1 MTFLNLIIIATRSL
15 NKNKI
20 RSLLTMLGIIIG
32 VASVIAMLAIGQG
45 SRKSIEDQISNLGT
59 NVIMIFPG
67 ASSRGGVSSAAGSAV
82 SLEMDDVVS
91 ISNDCPSVK
100 YVSPVARTSGQVIA
114 GAKNWNTQLYGV
126 YPEYLKIRNLEL
138 ASGEMFDETDERRA
152 SKVCVIGET
161 VAENLFDEYT
171 EPIGQKIRIKK
182 IPFQIIGVLKERGQN
197 SMGSDQDDLIIAPF
211 STVQKRMRGSRRDIQ
226 QIYASAQSEEKIQ
239 DASDEI
245 DELLRQRMNLAK
257 NDDTPYMIRT
267 QTEIVEMFTSTSDTM
282 IILLA
287 SIASISLIVGGIG
300 IMNIMLVSVTER
312 TREIGLRMAI
322 GARGRDILRQFLL
335 EAVLLSL
342 IGGILGVGLGTLTS
356 TLVVKLMGWPVLV
369 TSYSIVLSFS
379 FATVIGIFFGWYPAK
394 KAANL
399 IPMDA
404 LRYE

>member
-1 MTFLNLIIIATRSL
+1 MATRSL

-20 RSLLTMLGIIIG
+20 RSLLTMLGVIIG

-67 ASSRGGVSSAAGSAV
+67 ASIRGGVSSAAGSAV
-82 SLEMDDVVS
+82 SLEMEDVVS
-91 ISNDCPSVK
+91 IYNDCPSVK

-114 GAKNWNTQLYGV
+114 GALNWNTQLYGI
-126 YPEYLKIRNLEL
+126 YPEYLEIRNLEI
-138 ASGEMFDETDERRA
+138 ASGEMFSVTDERRA
-152 SKVCVIGET
+152 SKVCIIGQT
-161 VAENLFDEYT
+161 VAENLFNEYT
-171 EPIGQKIRIKK
+171 DPVGQKIRIKR
-182 IPFQIIGVLKERGQN
+182 IPFQIIGVLKERGQS
-197 SMGSDQDDLIIAPF
+197 SMGSDQDDVIMAPF

-226 QIYASAQSEEKIQ
+226 QIYASAQTEEQIQ

-245 DELLRQRMNLAK
+245 DELLRQRMKLAK
-257 NDDTPYMIRT
+257 NDDAPYMIRT

-282 IILLA
+282 MVLLA

-322 GARGRDILRQFLL
+322 GARSRDILRQFLL
-335 EAVLLSL
+335 EAIMLSL
-342 IGGILGVGLGTLTS
+342 IGGILGVGLGILIS

-369 TSYSIVLSFS
+369 TSYSIIISFA
-379 FATVIGIFFGWYPAK
+379 FATVIGVFFGWYPAR

>member
-1 MTFLNLIIIATRSL
+1 MKFLNLIIIATRSL
-15 NKNKI
+15 NKNMV
-20 RSLLTMLGIIIG
+20 RSLLTMLGVIIG
-32 VASVIAMLAIGQG
+32 VASVFAMLAIGQG

-67 ASSRGGVSSAAGSAV
+67 ASFRGGVASAAGSAV
-82 SLEMDDVVS
+82 SLEMEDVVS
-91 ISNDCPSVK
+91 INNDCPSVK
-100 YVSPVARTSGQVIA
+100 FVSPVARTSGQVIA
-114 GAKNWNTQLYGV
+114 GGLNWNTQLYGI
-126 YPEYLKIRNLEL
+126 YPEYLEIRNLEI
-138 ASGEMFDETDERRA
+138 ASGEMFSVTDERRA
-152 SKVCVIGET
+152 SKVCIIGKT

-171 EPIGQKIRIKK
+171 DPVGQKIRIRK
-182 IPFQIIGVLKERGQN
+182 IPFKIIGVLKERGQS
-197 SMGSDQDDLIIAPF
+197 SMGSDQDDIIMAPF

-226 QIYASAQSEEKIQ
+226 QIYASAQTEELIQ

-245 DELLRQRMNLAK
+245 DELLRQRMKLAR
-257 NDDTPYMIRT
+257 NDDAPYMIRT

-282 IILLA
+282 MVLLA

-322 GARGRDILRQFLL
+322 GARSRDILRQFLL

-342 IGGILGVGLGTLTS
+342 IGGILGVGLGILSS

-369 TSYSIVLSFS
+369 TSYSIILSFA
-379 FATVIGIFFGWYPAK
+379 FATVIGVFFGWYPAR

>member
-1 MTFLNLIIIATRSL
+1 MKFLNLILIAIRSL
-15 NKNKI
+15 NKNKV

-82 SLEMDDVVS
+82 SLEMEDVIS
-91 ISNDCPSVK
+91 ISKDCPSVK

-114 GAKNWNTQLYGV
+114 GAQNWNTQLYGI
-126 YPEYLKIRNLEL
+126 YPEYLEIRNLEV
-138 ASGEMFDETDERRA
+138 ASGEMFTETDSRRA
-152 SKVCVIGET
+152 SKVCIIGKT

-171 EPIGQKIRIKK
+171 DPVGQKIRIRK
-182 IPFQIIGVLKERGQN
+182 IPFQIIGVLKERGQS
-197 SMGSDQDDLIIAPF
+197 SMGSDQDDIIMAPF
-211 STVQKRMRGSRRDIQ
+211 STVQKRMRGSQRDIQ
-226 QIYASAQSEEKIQ
+226 QIYVSAQTEEQIQ

-245 DELLRQRMNLAK
+245 DELLRQRMKLAK
-257 NDDTPYMIRT
+257 NDDAPYMIRT

-282 IILLA
+282 IVLLA

-342 IGGILGVGLGTLTS
+342 IGGILGVGLGTLSS
-356 TLVVKLMGWPVLV
+356 TLVVKLIGWPVLV

-379 FATVIGIFFGWYPAK
+379 FATVIGVFFGWYPAK